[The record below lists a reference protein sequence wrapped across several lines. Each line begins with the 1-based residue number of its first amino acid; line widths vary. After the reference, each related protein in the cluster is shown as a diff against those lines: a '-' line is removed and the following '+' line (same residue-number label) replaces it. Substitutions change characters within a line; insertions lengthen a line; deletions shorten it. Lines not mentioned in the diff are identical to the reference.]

1 MSRLLKIVRLFGRI
15 SSLLQVSF
23 AKETYNFK
31 ELTNRSHPII
41 IVYSSV
47 YKSLEIYLYLYGE
60 HISHVCV
67 CKHAARMC
75 VQACSTVFV
84 LCFERYT
91 YTSTLFSPDKFKQKL
106 GFFFCISSFWVE
118 TARIFDN
125 PNTPKFGFFLSD
137 PILCLMCFKE
147 ISIFGRR
154 RLEIRGEC
162 VVVYLAFFLSDPFL
176 SLALPPNSLL
186 SVALP
191 RTSSSFHFSSAP
203 PYLLTLSCSLP
214 STPFLFSLSLP
225 PLCFLGTPS
234 SPSLSLPST

>member
-75 VQACSTVFV
+75 VQACSTCVCASMQHV
-84 LCFERYT
+84 CVCKHAAQY
-91 YTSTLFSPDKFKQKL
+91 S
-106 GFFFCISSFWVE
+106 FCASRDI
-118 TARIFDN
+118 
-125 PNTPKFGFFLSD
+125 
-137 PILCLMCFKE
+137 PI
-147 ISIFGRR
+147 
-154 RLEIRGEC
+154 
-162 VVVYLAFFLSDPFL
+162 P
-176 SLALPPNSLL
+176 LL
-186 SVALP
+186 SSP
-191 RTSSSFHFSSAP
+191 RTSSNKSWDFFFVFLLFGWKLPEFSIIPTRPSLAFSYRTLFFVLCVLKRSVFLVGGDWRLGGSALWCIWLFSSRTLFFLWP
-203 PYLLTLSCSLP
+203 SPLTLYFLS
-214 STPFLFSLSLP
+214 PFPVPLQVFISLP
-225 PLCFLGTPS
+225 PPPTS
-234 SPSLSLPST
+234 